1 MKMYNGYEFYFTING
16 EVLVLP
22 ITPSELTIKN
32 GSKNKV
38 VTLIND
44 GDINIL
50 KSPSL
55 TDIEFEA
62 RFPMRKY
69 PYSREPLFFED
80 YLKKFTRVKESK
92 KPFRFKVTRAT
103 PDGKETWGTDWLVAL
118 EELETYES
126 ADNGDDVIVKFK
138 LKQYKEYGVK
148 TVQVENQVPTSTST
162 SDTVRSTENAPSS
175 ELTTYPIKS
184 GDTLCSI
191 AKYFY
196 GNAKLYTK
204 ILEANRTGLDNEAKK
219 HGKQSS
225 SNGHWIYVGYTL
237 TIPPK

>member
-1 MKMYNGYEFYFTING
+1 MYNGYEFYFNING

-22 ITPSELTIKN
+22 ITPSELTIKS

-38 VTLIND
+38 VTLINE

-55 TDIEFEA
+55 TEIEFEA

-69 PYSREPLFFED
+69 PYSREPLNFEE
-80 YLKKFTRVKESK
+80 YLTKFTTVKESK
-92 KPFRFKVTRAT
+92 KPIRFNVARST
-103 PDGKETWGTDWLVAL
+103 PNGRGTWGSTFLVAL
-118 EELETYES
+118 EEFETYES
-126 ADNGDDVIVKFK
+126 ADEGDDVIARFK

-148 TVQVENQVPTSTST
+148 TVKVENQAPTSTST
-162 SDTVRSTENAPSS
+162 SNIVKSNENAPSS
-175 ELTTYPIKS
+175 ETTTHPIKS
-184 GDTLCSI
+184 GETLWSI
-191 AKYFY
+191 AKQHY
-196 GNAKLYTK
+196 GNGALYTK
-204 ILEANRTGLDNEAKK
+204 ILNANKTGLDNEAKK

-225 SNGHWIYVGYTL
+225 SNGHWIYPNYVL

>member
-22 ITPSELTIKN
+22 ITPSELTIKT

-50 KSPSL
+50 KSPTL
-55 TDIEFEA
+55 VEITFEA

-69 PYSREPLFFED
+69 PYSREPLYFED
-80 YLKKFTRVKESK
+80 YLEKFTKAKESK
-92 KPFRFKVTRAT
+92 KPIRFKVARST
-103 PDGKETWGTDWLVAL
+103 PNGKGTWGSDWLVGL

-148 TVQVENQVPTSTST
+148 TVQVENQVPNSTST
-162 SDTVRSTENAPSS
+162 SDTPRTNENPPAS
-175 ELTTYPIKS
+175 EPTTYPIKS
-184 GDTLCSI
+184 GDTLWSI

-196 GNAKLYTK
+196 GNGALYTK
-204 ILEANRTGLDNEAKK
+204 ILNANKTGLDNEAKK

-225 SNGHWIYVGYTL
+225 SDGHWIYPNYVL